1 MSEFYAPIYKK
12 IINVNENDRMLE
24 KIYPVYGLDYKPK
37 PIRIFID
44 SFGGVVYV
52 LLGTI
57 GLIQQ
62 SKTPVHTIGM
72 GAAMSCGFL
81 LLICGHKRFM
91 TKEATIMY
99 HQISAG
105 NLGSIKELEENLEQL
120 QFLQHKIEEM
130 TIKYTDISKNKLQKV
145 RKKKFDWYINVEE
158 ALKHGMVD
166 EIFKMN

>member
-1 MSEFYAPIYKK
+1 
-12 IINVNENDRMLE
+12 
-24 KIYPVYGLDYKPK
+24 
-37 PIRIFID
+37 
-44 SFGGVVYV
+44 
-52 LLGTI
+52 
-57 GLIQQ
+57 
-62 SKTPVHTIGM
+62 
-72 GAAMSCGFL
+72 
-81 LLICGHKRFM
+81 M